1 VKHRRNA
8 LGVAFEKGAGC
19 ERDPAA
25 ALKSYKAA
33 AMLGLAS
40 AQYHYAL
47 LLSQTHGCSPR

>member
-1 VKHRRNA
+1 MKLCRNA

-19 ERDPAA
+19 DRDPAA

-40 AQYHYAL
+40 AQFHYAL
-47 LLSQTHGCSPR
+47 LLSQTHGCSPM

>member
-1 VKHRRNA
+1 MKHRRNA